1 MKIGVILGSTRKI
14 RRGER
19 VAKWLMG
26 QLATLPNSHVIASN
40 AKQSHPQGIATSSTT
55 PRNDDSIVG
64 YELLDL
70 RDYPLP
76 FFAEDNSPD
85 SLENGYSDLVATKW
99 AAKVGEMDGF
109 ILIVSEY
116 NHGPTAVLKNA
127 LDYVYK
133 EWNRKPVAYVGYATG
148 ASGAMRAVEQLRSI
162 TSELQMASIQ
172 PAVHMSGVLST
183 LDEQGNLLKGHFNER
198 IPVVVEDLLWW
209 AKALKTARDT
219 S

>member
-1 MKIGVILGSTRKI
+1 MKIGVILGSTRKV

-26 QLATLPNSHVIASN
+26 QLALVKNVEF
-40 AKQSHPQGIATSSTT
+40 Q
-55 PRNDDSIVG
+55 
-64 YELLDL
+64 LLDL

-76 FFAEDNSPD
+76 FYAEDSSPD
-85 SLENGYSDLVATKW
+85 SLENGYSDPVATKW
-99 AAKVGEMDGF
+99 AAKIGEMDGF

-133 EWNRKPVAYVGYATG
+133 EWNRKPVAFVGYATG

-162 TSELQMASIQ
+162 VSELQMAPVQ
-172 PAVHMSGVLST
+172 AAVHMSGVLST
-183 LDEQGNLLKGHFNER
+183 LDEEGNLLKGHYNER
-198 IPVVVEDLLWW
+198 VVTVMEELLWW
-209 AKALKTARDT
+209 ADALKIAREKT
-219 S
+219 PSPQK